1 MDKVSRYRSLVKHL
15 LTGMAEVS
23 GRCPTPG
30 VETVCAFDDERDQ
43 YLLMSV
49 GWAGNRRERGTTL
62 YVRLRDGRIWVE
74 EDWTEDGFA
83 NDLLRAGV
91 PREDIVL
98 GFHAPNL
105 RKLTEFAVA

>member
-1 MDKVSRYRSLVKHL
+1 M
-15 LTGMAEVS
+15 
-23 GRCPTPG
+23 
-30 VETVCAFDDERDQ
+30 ETVCAFDDERDQ

-83 NDLLRAGV
+83 NHLLQAGV